1 MDGQTEE
8 RRPMAEAAEPR
19 TPGAWPWIAGV
30 IVLALAI
37 WGLTRLLDVSPR
49 MAAEPVPAPA
59 APAARP

>member
-1 MDGQTEE
+1 
-8 RRPMAEAAEPR
+8 MAEAAEPR